1 MLSINYQCTL
11 CHVCV
16 TQYIF
21 CNSPVDEDT
30 RKGGCTLAGVAGL
43 GLDDSG
49 LIWSNS
55 MATPSRDTTSG
66 VFIILEKVVLNKPFL
81 AHQSTKCSGWAIV
94 TGFCPSSIN
103 IFSSSEHKVLKVS
116 YCVRSLSFVKQA
128 CVNFFNSNNFFSE
141 TTYWILTKL
150 GTNDSWVV
158 LY

>member
-94 TGFCPSSIN
+94 TGFCSSSIN
-103 IFSSSEHKVLKVS
+103 IFSLSEHKSSDWAIVSGLCPSSNKRVLTFLIQTTS
-116 YCVRSLSFVKQA
+116 SL
-128 CVNFFNSNNFFSE
+128 
-141 TTYWILTKL
+141 KL
-150 GTNDSWVV
+150 LIGFWPNLALMIPGWPST
-158 LY
+158 